1 MQLNIAVAGS
11 AESVSATVEAGGRSQ
26 KWFDGLTKREQKQ
39 YIKENPRSKFN
50 PARKKKAAAAKKAP
64 AKAAKAAPKKA
75 AKPMD
80 VDKSKAIIKKL
91 DARYDKLNDRLD
103 KLKAT
108 QEVKPTAARKTKIAA
123 ITKRLKDL
131 GKEHRKHVKSVN
143 KIERTQR
150 IKEARADPKRA
161 SHLEYVERTARELE
175 AAKARNRAGP
185 SGARKVAAA
194 QKKHDNAKAGLAKY
208 DLKKSGNAPKPA
220 KKSHADLAEYWKK
233 KADGAYRRGNEGNYH
248 KLMVKSME
256 AAVKHHTQ
264 TGDKKKLAEAQERLR
279 QHRDPI

>member
-1 MQLNIAVAGS
+1 MEIQIAIAGS

-50 PARKKKAAAAKKAP
+50 PARKKKAAATKKAP

-80 VDKSKAIIKKL
+80 VDKSKAAMKKL
-91 DARYDKLNDRLD
+91 DVRYDKLTARLD

-108 QEVKPTAARKTKIAA
+108 QQVKPTAARKTKIAA

-131 GKEHRKHVKSVN
+131 SKEYKKHVKSVN
-143 KIERTQR
+143 KIQSKQR
-150 IKEARADPKRA
+150 VKEARADPKRA

-175 AAKARNRAGP
+175 AAKARHRPG
-185 SGARKVAAA
+185 SLGARKVERA
-194 QKKHDNAKAGLAKY
+194 QKKHDNAKAGLEKY
-208 DLKKSGNAPKPA
+208 DLKKSGNAPKAA
-220 KKSHADLAEYWKK
+220 KKSHAELAEYWQK

-264 TGDKKKLAEAQERLR
+264 TGDKKKLAQAQERLR